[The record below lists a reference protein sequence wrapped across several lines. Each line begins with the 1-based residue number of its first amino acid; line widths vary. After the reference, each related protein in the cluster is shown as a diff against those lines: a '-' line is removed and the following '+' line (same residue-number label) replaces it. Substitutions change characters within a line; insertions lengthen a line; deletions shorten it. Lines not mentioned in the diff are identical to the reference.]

1 MSAQAAQIR
10 PHDDDRLARRNALF
24 LAAATAL
31 AGANASVVFATGAIT
46 GARLAPDPGLATA
59 PVSIFVVGMAVG
71 TLPTGFLA
79 RR

>member
-1 MSAQAAQIR
+1 MSGQAAQIK

-59 PVSIFVVGMAVG
+59 PVSIFVVGMACG
-71 TLPTGFLA
+71 TLLA
-79 RR
+79 VFTP